1 MTDQVYDAYG
11 ERVAKVTPRRAVA
24 VADKPSRLLSRFC
37 VGLIWTIA
45 LALVAARVF
54 VGV

>member
-11 ERVAKVTPRRAVA
+11 ERVTKVTPRRALV
-24 VADKPSRLLSRFC
+24 VADQPSRLLLRFG

-45 LALVAARVF
+45 LALVAARVL